1 MTACAIRTVRL
12 YGVLGSR
19 FGRVHHFALDSNSPA
34 EAVRAL
40 CSQFRGFEAFLMQAK
55 DRGLGFAVFA
65 GKRNLD
71 KDQLTHPVGGDDIR
85 IAPMILGSKNGG
97 IFQIIMG
104 AVLFVIGAVGVFF
117 LGWTGIGAVIGYD
130 LMGMG
135 LAMAVGGVVQ
145 LLSPPVKGLSSKD
158 KPANAP
164 SYSFNGPVNTEA
176 QGHPVPLLYGGP
188 MPVGSAVIS
197 AGIDVKD
204 NSAAYNSRAPVG
216 GSAGGMGGG
225 GNLNRGRT
233 EVR

>member
-12 YGVLGSR
+12 YGALGAR

-97 IFQIIMG
+97 IFNVILG
-104 AVLFVIGAVGVFF
+104 AVLVVVGVVLSFTPFAF
-117 LGWTGIGAVIGYD
+117 LSPFLINFGI
-130 LMGMG
+130 
-135 LAMAVGGVVQ
+135 AMAVGGVVQ
-145 LLSPPVKGLSSKD
+145 MLSPQAKGLSSKD
-158 KPANAP
+158 SPANTP
-164 SYSFNGPVNTEA
+164 SYGFNGPVNTEA

-204 NSAAYNSRAPVG
+204 NSAAYNPPAPVG